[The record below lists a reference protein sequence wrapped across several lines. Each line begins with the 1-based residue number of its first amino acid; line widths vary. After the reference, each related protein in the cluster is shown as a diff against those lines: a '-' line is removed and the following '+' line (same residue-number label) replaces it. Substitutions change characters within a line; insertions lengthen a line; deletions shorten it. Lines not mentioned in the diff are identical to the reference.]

1 MFWLKV
7 LDSVATSEICRDIPS
22 KNTLLLLICPHIN
35 SMKTM
40 PPRPSSCFLSLLSC
54 SIKIKF
60 KKKHEKA
67 QNICICHH
75 KHSFL
80 AKSIGFCWLE
90 YFPTSCQFFCI
101 LLRMQIFW
109 MSAPKKYP
117 RTQSPFV
124 ARNLEY
130 IPKSRQKSSL
140 LWRSSF
146 SYADGAIMLISVLI

>member
-60 KKKHEKA
+60 KKNRKKPKTFA
-67 QNICICHH
+67 FVTTNTAFLLKVLAFVGWNISQHLVS
-75 KHSFL
+75 SF
-80 AKSIGFCWLE
+80 AFCCE
-90 YFPTSCQFFCI
+90 C
-101 LLRMQIFW
+101 
-109 MSAPKKYP
+109 
-117 RTQSPFV
+117 
-124 ARNLEY
+124 
-130 IPKSRQKSSL
+130 KSSGCLPPKNTPGHSPL
-140 LWRSSF
+140 L
-146 SYADGAIMLISVLI
+146 LPET